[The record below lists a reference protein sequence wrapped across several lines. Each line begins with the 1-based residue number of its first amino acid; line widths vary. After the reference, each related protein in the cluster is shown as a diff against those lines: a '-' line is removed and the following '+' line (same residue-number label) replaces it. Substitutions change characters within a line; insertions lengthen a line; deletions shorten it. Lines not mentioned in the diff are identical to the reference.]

1 MRDLFDIQRDL
12 FIGTV
17 LQMAK
22 NGNTPEEISEK
33 LNKDIDNVNFILDT
47 FRLAD

>member
-1 MRDLFDIQRDL
+1 MRDLFDIRRDL
-12 FIGTV
+12 FIVTV

-22 NGNTPEEISEK
+22 NGNAPKEISEK
-33 LNKDIDNVNFILDT
+33 LNKSIDNVNFILDT